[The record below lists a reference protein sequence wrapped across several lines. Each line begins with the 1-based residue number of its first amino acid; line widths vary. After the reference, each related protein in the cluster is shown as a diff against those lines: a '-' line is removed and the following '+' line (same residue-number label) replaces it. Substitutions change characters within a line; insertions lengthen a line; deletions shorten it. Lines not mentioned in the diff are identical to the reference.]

1 MNAPRVARTRPP
13 STHLNREIL
22 RLAIP
27 SFFATITVPL
37 VGIADTA
44 LVGQLGPVAF
54 IGAVSIGSMVFDAL
68 YWVFGFLR
76 MGTTAIVAQAYGA
89 GDDARAGQTL
99 LQSATLA
106 LLLGV
111 SIILLRQPIATL
123 GLRLAGGTPE
133 VQRWAYSY
141 IEIRILGAPAVLL
154 LFALSGFFRGMKDAV
169 TPLVVTLV
177 LHVVNVVG
185 DVLLIHGL
193 LGLPKL
199 GVVGAAWA
207 SLFGALAGVSV
218 ALAVLAVRYNHA
230 LRAGWHAA
238 GLFSPRRLRRLL
250 ATQTHLFN
258 RTLLLMAAYF
268 VMVAVAARLGEV
280 PLAANAILLQLW
292 YLSAYSIDGVALACE
307 TLVGNALGAGEA
319 SLTRRLIGRATLWG
333 LAISGV
339 YALLYLFG
347 MRLIAAAFTRDPE
360 VVRTVVGLTWI
371 MVLLQPI
378 NAIAFVFDGV
388 FIGAND
394 TRFLSLQIAVS
405 CLGVFVPAV
414 LLLAG
419 VLHLGLAGLWIAMA
433 LFSTAR
439 AVILAARCKQPAWI
453 ERRLRE
459 AALV

>member
-1 MNAPRVARTRPP
+1 
-13 STHLNREIL
+13 
-22 RLAIP
+22 
-27 SFFATITVPL
+27 
-37 VGIADTA
+37 
-44 LVGQLGPVAF
+44 VAF

-76 MGTTAIVAQAYGA
+76 MGTAAIVAQAYGA

-111 SIILLRQPIATL
+111 SIILLREPIATL

-133 VQRWAYSY
+133 VQRWAHSY

-154 LFALSGFFRGMKDAV
+154 VFALSGFFRGMKDAV

-177 LHVVNVVG
+177 IHIVNVVG
-185 DVLLIHGL
+185 DVLLIYGL

-218 ALAVLAVRYNHA
+218 ALAVLGLRYNQA
-230 LRAGWHAA
+230 LRAGWHAV

-319 SLTRRLIGRATLWG
+319 ALTRRLIGRATLWG
-333 LAISGV
+333 FAISGV
-339 YALLYLFG
+339 YALLYLVG
-347 MRLIAAAFTRDPE
+347 MRLIAGAFTRDPQ

-394 TRFLSLQIAVS
+394 TRFLSVQIAVS
-405 CLGVFVPAV
+405 CLGVFIPAV

-419 VLHLGLAGLWIAMA
+419 VLGLGLAGLWIAMA
-433 LFSTAR
+433 LFSMAR
-439 AVILAARCKQPAWI
+439 ATILAARCRQPSWI
-453 ERRLRE
+453 DGRLRE
-459 AALV
+459 ATLV